1 MKRNEIWTVSGSDY
15 AGKPR
20 PAVILQVD
28 AYEYLESVT
37 ICPFT
42 TDDRGSEIVRVLV
55 QPGSGNGL
63 KLPSKLMADKIT
75 TLPKSRLGKN
85 LGALDPE
92 DIRRLETAVITF
104 LGLA

>member
-1 MKRNEIWTVSGSDY
+1 MKRNEIWTVSGSEC

-42 TDDRGSEIVRVLV
+42 TDDRGSEIVRILV
-55 QPGSGNGL
+55 RPDQDNGL
-63 KLPSKLMADKIT
+63 KHPSKLMADKIT
-75 TLPKSRLGKN
+75 TLPKSRLGKK
-85 LGALDPE
+85 LGVLDPE
-92 DIRRLETAVITF
+92 DMRRLETAVLTF